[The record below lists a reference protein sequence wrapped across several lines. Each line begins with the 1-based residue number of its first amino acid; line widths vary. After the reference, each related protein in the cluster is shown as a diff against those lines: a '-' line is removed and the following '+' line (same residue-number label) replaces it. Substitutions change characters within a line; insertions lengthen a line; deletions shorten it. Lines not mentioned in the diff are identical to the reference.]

1 MGAPSIGG
9 TGVTITTDKDRDSK
23 SYATFED
30 GVEIV
35 GGNAGRESTTQG
47 GHAVS
52 VLQMGAEVCITYFV
66 ISLLDEYGL
75 HRFECLCRSCLC
87 I

>member
-52 VLQMGAEVCITYFV
+52 VLQMGAEVCITYM
-66 ISLLDEYGL
+66 
-75 HRFECLCRSCLC
+75 
-87 I
+87 